1 MTHPPEDSPG
11 AAFDRFPSALESA
24 ANETAKEPTGATVE
38 GQVSNEAPIG
48 HARAEEE
55 PTAVDVSLESS
66 EGLEGSIVGE
76 GLGSLT
82 RWFAEITAEDGP
94 IVGGK
99 AASLGEMYRNLADKG
114 VRIPNGFATTAQ
126 AYGTFLDAPVSPEC
140 WDDVTAHES
149 LGRGASKALQSATLR
164 TALEVLFRDAHL
176 DDDVEMHARAE
187 LARDLVKATPVP
199 GAIQDALGEGYEA
212 LCLEYGSEVDAA
224 VRSSATREDSEL
236 ASFVGQYESYLN
248 VRGPVEIVEAWKK
261 CCASAFTERAI
272 SYQLGRGMDPLQGV
286 VSVVVMKMVRSDIA
300 TSGVM
305 FTMDP
310 ESGNRNVVHVSSS
323 YGLGE
328 LVVQGTVSPDFF
340 LIWKEGLRRGR
351 SAVVHRWLGAKDRKL
366 VYSTQG
372 GTATESV
379 DVQASRRRVWSLTS
393 EEALELA
400 RMALVIEDHYG
411 RPMDIEWA
419 KDGYSGDLFIVQA
432 RPETIHSGED
442 QKNILETYSMDRALT
457 EKLRSEGKVLLTG
470 QAVGTRIG
478 SGKVRVYR
486 DYQEVI
492 ERKRALRNM
501 LKDGR
506 ALEEIPP
513 QAHVFDTGDVL
524 VTSLTTPDWEPMMKE
539 ASLVVTEKGGRT
551 SHAAIV
557 AREFGIPAI
566 VGCEDATG
574 ILEPLSVVTG
584 SCAEGDTG
592 VVYDGE
598 HPFELQRVDLGELP
612 SLRTKVQLN
621 VGFPSKALQDAML
634 PSDGVGLARLE
645 FILTA
650 QVGIHPLAL
659 LYYEELRT
667 FVGTGELAPELEP
680 FRERIEKF
688 DHHEL
693 DTLVGAI
700 ERRTPTY
707 ADRRQ
712 FFVEQVRYGVALI
725 CAAFYP
731 RPVLVRLSDLKS
743 NEYRELLGGRI
754 FEPHEENPM
763 IAWRGASRYVD
774 PRFLPAFD
782 MECDALRAVRQQIG
796 LDNLQVMIPFCRTP
810 EEGAQVIRQLD
821 RHGLS
826 PQAGVPLYLMVELP
840 SNVIDAE
847 GFIAEMQL
855 TGGSIGSND
864 LVQTVYA
871 VSRDDLEDY
880 AYSVDARSPAV
891 KRLIQRA
898 IEEFTSQGLSMG
910 ICGQAPSDHPD
921 EVPPFLVRAGITS
934 MSVTPDTLLKVRMAV
949 ADAEAELDAAGKAE
963 AESDASPNA
972 AAEAEAEAEAD

>member
-1 MTHPPEDSPG
+1 MYQN
-11 AAFDRFPSALESA
+11 L
-24 ANETAKEPTGATVE
+24 
-38 GQVSNEAPIG
+38 
-48 HARAEEE
+48 
-55 PTAVDVSLESS
+55 
-66 EGLEGSIVGE
+66 
-76 GLGSLT
+76 
-82 RWFAEITAEDGP
+82 DG
-94 IVGGK
+94 
-99 AASLGEMYRNLADKG
+99 KG
-114 VRIPNGFATTAQ
+114 IRVPNGFATTAH
-126 AYGTFLDAPVSPEC
+126 AYASFLDASVSPES
-140 WDDVTAHES
+140 WDDVTGHES
-149 LGRGASKALQSATLR
+149 LGCGASKALQSAALR

-176 DDDVEMHARAE
+176 DDDMEMNAWAE
-187 LARDLVKATPVP
+187 LARDLVNATPVP
-199 GAIQDALGEGYEA
+199 GAIQDALAEGYEA
-212 LCLEYGSEVDAA
+212 LCLEYGSDVDAA

-236 ASFVGQYESYLN
+236 ASFAGQYDSYLN
-248 VRGPVEIVEAWKK
+248 VRGLVEIVEAWKK

-272 SYQLGRGMDPLQGV
+272 SYQLARGMDPLEGA

-328 LVVQGTVSPDFF
+328 MVVQGTVSPDFF

-351 SAVVHRWLGAKDRKL
+351 SAVVHRWLGAKDVKL

-379 DVQASRRRVWSLTS
+379 DVQGSRRRVWSLTS

-432 RPETIHSGED
+432 RPETIHSGEE
-442 QKNILETYSMDRALT
+442 QRNILETYSMDEALT
-457 EKLRSEGKVLLTG
+457 EKLRSDGNVLLSG

-478 SGKVRVYR
+478 SGKVRVYK

-524 VTSLTTPDWEPMMKE
+524 VTSLTTPDWEPMMKD

-566 VGCEDATG
+566 VGCDDATG

-598 HPFELQRVDLGELP
+598 HPFEVQRVDLGELP

-621 VGFPSKALQDAML
+621 VGFPAKALQDAML

-680 FRERIEKF
+680 FRERIENF

-700 ERRTPTY
+700 ERRTPAY

-712 FFVEQVRYGVALI
+712 FFVEQVLYGVALI

-880 AYSVDARSPAV
+880 AYPVDARAPAV
-891 KRLIQRA
+891 KRMIQRA

-934 MSVTPDTLLKVRMAV
+934 ISVTPDTLLKVRMAV
-949 ADAEAELDAAGKAE
+949 ADAEAELDAAAQVV

-972 AAEAEAEAEAD
+972 AAEAEAEAETD